1 MEPSPRRMPTLDEVA
16 ERAGVS
22 RTAASRVINNV
33 PHVSRA
39 KREAVERA
47 VKELGYVPNP
57 TARALATRKVGA
69 VVLAASSDEAGL
81 FADPFF
87 AEVVVGVS
95 AALEQSDLELILL
108 LANTPRG
115 RERLRQT
122 VRSRRA
128 DGIMLMP
135 LDGDDPLGGLGEQ
148 PGVPVVFGGLPLT
161 GEPRWYVDADNRGG
175 ARLAAEHF
183 ARTGRRRP
191 VMITGQADQ
200 RVSSARRQGFTE
212 GLLLAGVPLLDA
224 ASGDF
229 QEEGGVR
236 AMARLLDA
244 HPELDAVF
252 AASDGMAIGALR
264 ELRRRGRRVPED
276 VAVIGFDDLASARLT
291 NPPLTTVHQPVR
303 ALGHEMA
310 RMLVGAIDGQD
321 PSPLILPTRLTVR
334 ESAPSPAL
342 PAPAATPAATRGTR

>member
-1 MEPSPRRMPTLDEVA
+1 MEPPPRRMPTLDEVA

-22 RTAASRVINNV
+22 RTAASRAINNG
-33 PHVSRA
+33 PNVSRA

-47 VKELGYVPNP
+47 VRELGYVPNP

-87 AEVVVGVS
+87 AEVVVGVC
-95 AALEQSDLELILL
+95 AALDQSDLELILL

-115 RERLRQT
+115 RERLLHM

-128 DGIMLMP
+128 DGIMLMA
-135 LDGDDPLGGLGEQ
+135 LHGDDPLGKLGEAS
-148 PGVPVVFGGLPLT
+148 GIPVVYGGLPMT

-183 ARTGRRRP
+183 ARSGRRRP
-191 VMITGQADQ
+191 VMITGQVDQ
-200 RVSSARRQGFTE
+200 RVSVAREQGFAE
-212 GLLLAGVPLLDA
+212 GLILADIPLLDV

-229 QEEGGVR
+229 REEGGAE
-236 AMARLLDA
+236 AMEQLLDA
-244 HPELDAVF
+244 HPQLDAVF
-252 AASDGMAIGALR
+252 TASDGMAIGALQT
-264 ELRRRGRRVPED
+264 LRRRGRRVPED
-276 VAVIGFDDLASARLT
+276 VAVIGFNDLASARLT
-291 NPPLTTVHQPVR
+291 SPPLTTVYQPVR

-310 RMLVGAIDGQD
+310 RMLVGAIDGKD

-334 ESAPSPAL
+334 ESAPAPTL
-342 PAPAATPAATRGTR
+342 PAATATHGSR

>member
-1 MEPSPRRMPTLDEVA
+1 MDPSPRRMPTLDEVA

-47 VKELGYVPNP
+47 VRELGYVPNP

-115 RERLRQT
+115 RERLRQMI
-122 VRSRRA
+122 RSRRA

-135 LDGDDPLGGLGEQ
+135 LHGDDPLGGLGDES
-148 PGVPVVFGGLPLT
+148 GVPVVFGGLPLT

-175 ARLAAEHF
+175 ARLAAEHLVGS
-183 ARTGRRRP
+183 GRRRP

-200 RVSSARRQGFTE
+200 LVSATREQGFAE
-212 GLLLAGVPLLDA
+212 GLLLAGVPLLDV

-229 QEEGGVR
+229 QVEGGAD
-236 AMARLLDA
+236 AMDRLLDA
-244 HPELDAVF
+244 HPRLDAVF
-252 AASDGMAIGALR
+252 AASDNMAIGALQA
-264 ELRRRGRRVPED
+264 LRRRGRRVPED
-276 VAVIGFDDLASARLT
+276 VAVVGFDDLAGARVA

-310 RMLVGAIDGQD
+310 RMLVSAIEGQD

-334 ESAPSPAL
+334 ESAPA
-342 PAPAATPAATRGTR
+342 R